1 MCCLIFRRPFLK
13 LSTESSYMFN
23 SKFYKQSVGCT
34 IGDTY
39 SVTFSNIYLAKL
51 EISKVTPTKPLFN
64 KSFVVD
70 DIEKEK

>member
-1 MCCLIFRRPFLK
+1 
-13 LSTESSYMFN
+13 MFN

-64 KSFVVD
+64 KSLVVD